1 MRFAK
6 HVAGL
11 SVLVDLAVAY
21 HTGHHYYYKGRW
33 SQISSAISTT
43 STTLAI
49 SESPCESTSVPLST
63 TVSFIPASSTAVPT
77 ASPTASSLSIATATY
92 TTSSTATPTGSDSGI
107 WRPSAG
113 TTWQIVLS
121 SSPKDTALNVQAYDI
136 DLFDNTAATIKTFKD
151 AGHKVICYFSAGTF
165 EDWREDAESFQAADK
180 GSAMEGWAGEW
191 WLDTNSP
198 NVRAIMAKRIDL
210 AVTKGC
216 DAIDPDNMDAYGNN
230 GGGLNLQSADA
241 INYINYL
248 ATIAHSKGLAIGLKN
263 AGAIVSPSIVAAVD
277 FAVNEQCAAYSECST
292 WQAFISANKPVFAI
306 EYTTSTTDVTS
317 ASMNTACSTVNMAGF
332 STLLKNMIL
341 DDWLIAC

>member
-11 SVLVDLAVAY
+11 SILVDLAVAY
-21 HTGHHYYYKGRW
+21 HTGHHHHKGKW
-33 SQISSAISTT
+33 SQNSSAISTT
-43 STTLAI
+43 STSSTI
-49 SESPCESTSVPLST
+49 PDSPCGGTSVPLSS
-63 TVSFIPASSTAVPT
+63 VASFIPASSTAVPT
-77 ASPTASSLSIATATY
+77 ASPTASSLSVATAN
-92 TTSSTATPTGSDSGI
+92 STASSIPTPTGSDSAI
-107 WRPSAG
+107 WCPSAG

-151 AGHKVICYFSAGTF
+151 TGHKVICYFSAGTF
-165 EDWREDAESFQAADK
+165 EDWREDAESFQVTDK

-230 GGGLNLQSADA
+230 GGGLNLQSSDA
-241 INYINYL
+241 INYITYL

-263 AGAIVSPSIVAAVD
+263 AGAIVSPSIVEIVD
-277 FAVNEQCAAYSECST
+277 FAVNEQCAEYSECSA

-306 EYTTSTTDVTS
+306 EYTTSTIDI
-317 ASMNTACSTVNMAGF
+317 ASVSTNTACSTVNMAGF